1 MNANVK
7 QNEKERK
14 SKVQRVQT
22 QGEEAE
28 PETETTSTHGQRVV
42 AKVAGMEVCTRWKCR
57 LPVFRLFVK

>member
-1 MNANVK
+1 MNVK

-22 QGEEAE
+22 QGEEAK
-28 PETETTSTHGQRVV
+28 PETETTSTCGQRVV
-42 AKVAGMEVCTRWKCR
+42 AEVAEMKVCTRWKCR